1 MHLSIANSMAAV
13 PAIDWDRLA
22 GESNPFVRHAFL
34 LALEQTGCVNTS
46 AGWTPC
52 HLLVHARGPGEGA
65 LIGAAPM
72 YLKSHSYGE
81 YVFDW
86 AWADAYERAR
96 LRYYPKLVAAVPFT
110 PATGAR
116 LLAGPEDEAR
126 IRQCLIDGALAIAK
140 ETKVSSLHWLF
151 IRPEEIRPLLQAGH
165 LRRTGCQFHW
175 HNQGYQNFEQ
185 FLTELASSKRKKLR
199 QERRYVRDAGVT
211 IELVTGD
218 AIRPAHWQAFYQFYL
233 STIRNHGA
241 IPYLKREFFH
251 ALGDT
256 MKQHVVL
263 ILARQNGELIAGA
276 LNLRGSDTLYGRY
289 WGTHKYVNSLH
300 FEVCY
305 YAAMEYCIEQ
315 GLRHF
320 EAGAQGQHKLARG
333 FLPVTTYSAHW
344 LRHAQFGRAV
354 ADFLQEE
361 QNGLEYYM
369 DELNERSPFKS
380 DRHEDAASV
389 WRRHDI
395 ERL

>member
-1 MHLSIANSMAAV
+1 MHLSIANSIAAV
-13 PAIDWDRLA
+13 PAVEWDRLA

-34 LALEQTGCVNTS
+34 LALEQTGCASTA

-52 HLLVHARGPGEGA
+52 HLLVRAHGA

-72 YLKSHSYGE
+72 YLKTHSYGE

-96 LRYYPKLVAAVPFT
+96 LHYYPKLVAAVPFT

-116 LLAGPEDEAR
+116 LLAAPGEQAK
-126 IRQCLIDGALAIAK
+126 IQQFLISGALAFAK
-140 ETKVSSLHWLF
+140 ETSVSSLHWLF
-151 IRPEEIRPLLQAGH
+151 VRPEELAPLMHAGH

-175 HNQGYQNFEQ
+175 HNQGYQSFAQ
-185 FLTELASSKRKKLR
+185 FLSELASSKRKKLR
-199 QERRYVRDAGVT
+199 QERRYVREAGVVVE
-211 IELVTGD
+211 IVTGD
-218 AIRPAHWQAFYQFYL
+218 AIRSVHWQAFYQFYL

-251 ALGDT
+251 TLGDT
-256 MKQHVVL
+256 MKQDVVL
-263 ILARQNGELIAGA
+263 IFARQKGELIAGA
-276 LNLRGSDTLYGRY
+276 LNLRGADTLYGRY
-289 WGTHKYVNSLH
+289 WGTRKYVNGLH

-315 GLRHF
+315 GLQRF
-320 EAGAQGQHKLARG
+320 EAGAQGRHKLARG

-361 QNGLEYYM
+361 QHGVEYYM
-369 DELNERSPFKS
+369 DELNEHSPFKG
-380 DRHEDAASV
+380 DGGGGRLGPGAA
-389 WRRHDI
+389 DFQ
-395 ERL
+395 